1 MPELRIII
9 PERLERKIADHQP
22 DYLDRK
28 GFVCLI
34 LDQALDGG
42 CRLPA
47 YRVGAGTTGQVTRQ
61 LTPQQPSPLTG
72 EVQASLAV
80 EAVQAV
86 ESSAQKIEP
95 PREST
100 VGNRKKTRAKRT
112 KGCDSFETF
121 WATYQSIP
129 HALKASNQ
137 NKAKALEVWNQL
149 VPEQVSADDLQTA
162 ADRLSKAAIQN
173 DESSTYM
180 TCQPDCFRWLRDD
193 GYSVWLEQ
201 NEPAAYVPTYTIL

>member
-1 MPELRIII
+1 METGWKPLQRVDTDLR
-9 PERLERKIADHQP
+9 LA
-22 DYLDRK
+22 
-28 GFVCLI
+28 
-34 LDQALDGG
+34 
-42 CRLPA
+42 A
-47 YRVGAGTTGQVTRQ
+47 YPVGAGTTVQVPRQ
-61 LTPQQPSPLTG
+61 PSPKQPSPLTG

-80 EAVQAV
+80 EAVKAV
-86 ESSAQKIEP
+86 DSSAQKIEP
-95 PREST
+95 PKDRE
-100 VGNRKKTRAKRT
+100 VGNRKKVRAKRT

-137 NKAKALEVWNQL
+137 NKAKALEVWKQL
-149 VPEQVSADDLQTA
+149 VPDQISADDLQTA

-173 DESSTYM
+173 DETGTHM

-201 NEPAAYVPTYTIL
+201 NEPAPYVPTYTIL